1 MPHFRVL
8 LERRRA
14 LPTGRN
20 DPPRVSPLSLGLQ
33 WATTITTIGFEM
45 ALPTL
50 AGWWLDQ
57 KFKTAPVWTIVLAVL
72 GFTVAMRHLWEIS
85 KRLGRA
91 TEASRSGGSRD
102 RMSE

>member
-1 MPHFRVL
+1 MSQP
-8 LERRRA
+8 
-14 LPTGRN
+14 GRN
-20 DPPRVSPLSLGLQ
+20 NPPPRLSPLSLGLQ

-72 GFTVAMRHLWEIS
+72 GIVVAMRHLWEIS

-91 TEASRSGGSRD
+91 SRSAGATTPSDRTPSR
-102 RMSE
+102 

>member
-1 MPHFRVL
+1 MSV
-8 LERRRA
+8 
-14 LPTGRN
+14 
-20 DPPRVSPLSLGLQ
+20 GLQ

-57 KFKTAPVWTIVLAVL
+57 KFETKPVWTIVLAVL
-72 GFTVAMRHLWEIS
+72 GIIVAMRHLWEIS

-91 TEASRSGGSRD
+91 SGSARSARPDD
-102 RMSE
+102 RTPGR